1 MAPTKKNS
9 PASLLSEM
17 DSPTNTRKNRTEEQ
31 NLVHVFLE
39 ITIAVKLY
47 HWSTQ
52 SYAEH
57 KATDE
62 LYERL
67 DKNIDRFIEVYL
79 GKDQTR
85 VKGIEQRMNFEFKNR
100 RNFVKKIKAFRTY
113 LGKMESWM
121 GTESNSDLLSIRDDI
136 LADVNQFMYLL
147 TLK

>member
-1 MAPTKKNS
+1 MPAATKKNS
-9 PASLLSEM
+9 PASSLNEM
-17 DSPTNTRKNRTEEQ
+17 SSPDTKKNRSESQ
-31 NLVHVFLE
+31 NLIHVFLE

-57 KATDE
+57 KATDQ
-62 LYERL
+62 LYENL

-79 GKDQTR
+79 GKDQSR

-100 RNFVKKIKAFRTY
+100 RNFVKKIKGFRTY
-113 LGKMESWM
+113 LGKMDSWI
-121 GTESNSDLLSIRDDI
+121 GSETDLLSIRDDI